1 MLRMGCNYFVI
12 VSAILLTAVLA
23 VQPALAVVGIDANV
37 PKDQNTASTTVAT
50 AAFSTKS
57 GNELLLVNTQVN
69 SVTGANLLRSGQR
82 LGPRCGP
89 HSCNRSSACPS

>member
-1 MLRMGCNYFVI
+1 MLRTGCNYFVI
-12 VSAILLTAVLA
+12 ISAILLTAVLA

-57 GNELLLVNTQVN
+57 GMSCCWRLSRRIISQVP
-69 SVTGANLLRSGQR
+69 TLR
-82 LGPRCGP
+82 
-89 HSCNRSSACPS
+89 